1 MLINSFLPLSPLSS
15 ACFFQVPA
23 DRSAEM
29 DVRRRRALVMVVAA
43 MLAAVAVSR
52 VATAATS
59 YTVGAPDGLWDMH
72 TDYAE
77 WVAARTFH
85 PGDNITFT
93 YSRELHDVVEVG
105 KAGYD
110 ACSSANNVSA
120 FRSGNDVVA
129 LTAVGTRYFLCGL
142 TGHCDSGMKIRVDVV
157 DASTG
162 PAAAPP
168 TTSAGGSVVAG
179 LGALVVTQ
187 ALLASMSVW

>member
-1 MLINSFLPLSPLSS
+1 M
-15 ACFFQVPA
+15 
-23 DRSAEM
+23 ET
-29 DVRRRRALVMVVAA
+29 RRRALVVMAVAA
-43 MLAAVAVSR
+43 AAAVASFAR
-52 VATAATS
+52 VTAAATS
-59 YTVGAPDGLWDMH
+59 YTVGVPDGLWDMH

-110 ACSSANNVSA
+110 SCSNANNVSA

-142 TGHCDSGMKIRVDVV
+142 TGHCDNGMKIRIDVV
-157 DASTG
+157 AATAG
-162 PAAAPP
+162 PTAAPPP
-168 TTSAGGSVVAG
+168 TTSAAGSMVAGAG
-179 LGALVVTQ
+179 LGAILVAQ
-187 ALLASMSVW
+187 ALAGSMAFW